1 VTVIEKTGR
10 RDRRRR
16 RPSRR
21 PFSWRRLGAGVR
33 QHLLDNPIVRK
44 ELRGRMRGR
53 RAFVVLT
60 IYLLLLSCFTSTLY
74 YAYASA
80 AQQPYGPDS
89 HLIGKIV
96 FGGVLGVQ
104 VLLVIFITPAFTAGA
119 ISGERERKTY
129 DLLRATLLPARAL
142 VTGKLISALAY
153 VVLLILSA
161 VPLESMAF
169 LLGGVALEE
178 IVISQILLLVTAVAY
193 GAVGICI
200 SSRMKTAL
208 SATVLSYGFAILS
221 TAGLPLLFALL
232 APAMSFAGTALIGV
246 QEPHWLIIAVLVYL
260 GGFLLAINPIA
271 TIVASELVLM
281 EEQAIFFFKVSFP
294 SSSAPFS
301 DIWLVSP
308 WLVYVIFYS
317 LVALLAYSLSV
328 RWVRK
333 VEQ

>member
-1 VTVIEKTGR
+1 MTVTKAGR
-10 RDRRRR
+10 LDRGSRRRV
-16 RPSRR
+16 
-21 PFSWRRLGAGVR
+21 SWRRLGDGLHR
-33 QHLLDNPIVRK
+33 HLLDNPIVRK

-60 IYLLLLSCFTSTLY
+60 IYLLLLSCFTSILY

-129 DLLRATLLPARAL
+129 DLLRTTLLSARAL
-142 VTGKLISALAY
+142 VTGKLLSALAY

-178 IVISQILLLVTAVAY
+178 IVISQIVLLVTAVAY

-200 SSRMKTAL
+200 SSRMKTVL

-221 TAGLPLLFALL
+221 TAGLPMLFALL
-232 APAMSFAGTALIGV
+232 APAMSIVSTTLIGI
-246 QEPHWLIIAVLVYL
+246 QEPHWLIIAALVYF

-271 TIVASELVLM
+271 TIVASEMVLTG
-281 EEQAIFFFKVSFP
+281 EQTIFFFKVSFP
-294 SSSAPFS
+294 GSSSPYS
-301 DIWLVSP
+301 DLWLVSP

-317 LVALLAYSLSV
+317 LIALLAYSLSV
-328 RWVRK
+328 RWVRR
-333 VEQ
+333 VER

>member
-1 VTVIEKTGR
+1 
-10 RDRRRR
+10 
-16 RPSRR
+16 
-21 PFSWRRLGAGVR
+21 
-33 QHLLDNPIVRK
+33 
-44 ELRGRMRGR
+44 
-53 RAFVVLT
+53 
-60 IYLLLLSCFTSTLY
+60 
-74 YAYASA
+74 
-80 AQQPYGPDS
+80 
-89 HLIGKIV
+89 
-96 FGGVLGVQ
+96 VLGVQ

-119 ISGERERKTY
+119 ISGERERKTF
-129 DLLRATLLPARAL
+129 DLLRATLLSARAL

-178 IVISQILLLVTAVAY
+178 IVISQIVLLVTAVAY

-232 APAMSFAGTALIGV
+232 APAMSFAGTTLIGI
-246 QEPHWLIIAVLVYL
+246 QEPHWLIIAALVYV

-271 TIVASELVLM
+271 TIVASEIVLM
-281 EEQAIFFFKVSFP
+281 GEQTIFFFKVSFP
-294 SSSAPFS
+294 GSSAPFS
-301 DIWLVSP
+301 EIWLVSP

-317 LVALLAYSLSV
+317 LVALFAYSLSV
-328 RWVRK
+328 RWVRR
-333 VEQ
+333 VDP

>member
-1 VTVIEKTGR
+1 MTVTRAGR
-10 RDRRRR
+10 LDRDSRRRL
-16 RPSRR
+16 
-21 PFSWRRLGAGVR
+21 FSWRQLSDGLRR
-33 QHLLDNPIVRK
+33 HLLDNPIVRK

-60 IYLLLLSCFTSTLY
+60 IYLLLLSCFTSILY
-74 YAYASA
+74 FAYASA

-221 TAGLPLLFALL
+221 TAGLPLLFVLL
-232 APAMSFAGTALIGV
+232 APAMSFAGTALIGI
-246 QEPHWLIIAVLVYL
+246 QEPHWLIIAALVYL

-271 TIVASELVLM
+271 TIVASEMVLM

-294 SSSAPFS
+294 SSSSPYS

-308 WLVYVIFYS
+308 WLVYVVFYS
-317 LVALLAYSLSV
+317 LVALFAYTLSV
-328 RWVRK
+328 RWVRR

>member
-1 VTVIEKTGR
+1 MTVTR
-10 RDRRRR
+10 ADRLDRRRR
-16 RPSRR
+16 RR
-21 PFSWRRLGAGVR
+21 PFSWRRLGDGLHR
-33 QHLLDNPIVRK
+33 HLLDNPIVRK

-74 YAYASA
+74 YAYSSA

-89 HLIGKIV
+89 YLIGKIV

-104 VLLVIFITPAFTAGA
+104 VLLVIFITPAFTAGT

-129 DLLRATLLPARAL
+129 DLLRATLLSAREL
-142 VTGKLISALAY
+142 VTGKLLSALAY

-200 SSRMKTAL
+200 SSRMKTIL

-232 APAMSFAGTALIGV
+232 APAMSFAGTALIGI
-246 QEPHWLIIAVLVYL
+246 QEPHWLIIAALVYG

-271 TIVASELVLM
+271 TIVASEMVLVQ
-281 EEQAIFFFKVSFP
+281 EQTIFFFKVSFP
-294 SSSAPFS
+294 GSSSPFG

-308 WLVYVIFYS
+308 WLVYVVFYS
-317 LVALLAYSLSV
+317 LVALFAYSLSV

-333 VEQ
+333 VEK